1 LAQANGTLLRSFV
14 QRCGVYLALA
24 ALTLQF
30 ALSFGHIHAHDI
42 APPQTIYSQTVYSKA
57 YAVSGWH
64 DPAKLE
70 ASTQLPSNL
79 ADDDDHCPICFSSFL
94 LSTSFVPDPP
104 SPPLSF
110 GFRDI
115 DRFFELAVDI
125 VLESPRAPFQSRAPP
140 LG

>member
-42 APPQTIYSQTVYSKA
+42 APPQTVYSKS

-64 DPAKLE
+64 GPAKLE
-70 ASTQLPSNL
+70 ASTQLPSKL
-79 ADDDDHCPICFSSFL
+79 ADDDDHCAICFSSFL
-94 LSTSFVPDPP
+94 LSTSFVPNP
-104 SPPLSF
+104 SSLPLSF